1 MEIVKELNNEELE
14 NVAGGAVPL
23 SLKCDLCGCYYVG
36 FLIDEKHYMAC
47 SNPDCPNSKP
57 VPLFG

>member
-1 MEIVKELNNEELE
+1 METDKVLSKEELE
-14 NVAGGAVPL
+14 RVAGGAVPL
-23 SLKCDLCGCYYVG
+23 SLKCDLCGHYYVG
-36 FLIDEKHYMAC
+36 FLIDDKHYAAC